1 MSTGIFNSGRIL
13 VTVEGNSVSSGT
25 LIAPATAS
33 TTDTGIPDSLDSF
46 FILRSF
52 TLTVLRTSL
61 IKIDKGNFNSLP
73 SIRKDTC

>member
-1 MSTGIFNSGRIL
+1 MTA
-13 VTVEGNSVSSGT
+13 EGKVVNSGT

-33 TTDTGIPDSLDSF
+33 TTDTGIPASLDSF

-61 IKIDKGNFNSLP
+61 IKIDKGNRNSLP
-73 SIRKDTC
+73 SITKDTFCSSILVGSK